1 MKKITF
7 YLSIAFML
15 CVSTLPA
22 TSNSLQ
28 KASHYSFDN
37 GKDKEI
43 SIVSNRA
50 SGEAQVRFKSSK
62 DAEAIVT
69 VLDEAGKIL
78 LQQNSKLWSG
88 VNTIAITNLLTLNEG
103 TYTVQLVTN
112 NQTYSTRLL
121 LWK

>member
-22 TSNSLQ
+22 TSNNLP
-28 KASHYSFDN
+28 KASHYNFDN

-50 SGEAQVRFKSSK
+50 SGEAQVRFKASK
-62 DAEAIVT
+62 DAEATIT
-69 VLDEAGKIL
+69 ILDEAGKVL
-78 LQQNSKLWSG
+78 LQQNSKVSSG
-88 VNTIAITNLLTLNEG
+88 VNTIAIANLLTLNEG
-103 TYTVQLVTN
+103 TYTVLLVTN
-112 NQTYSTRLL
+112 NQTYTTRLL

>member
-22 TSNSLQ
+22 TSNNLPTV
-28 KASHYSFDN
+28 SHYNFDN

-50 SGEAQVRFKSSK
+50 SGEAQVRFKSAK
-62 DAEAIVT
+62 DAEAIIT
-69 VLDEAGKIL
+69 VSDEAGKVL
-78 LQQNSKLWSG
+78 LQQNSKLSG
-88 VNTIAITNLLTLNEG
+88 GINTIAITNLLTLHEG

>member
-7 YLSIAFML
+7 YLSIAIML

-22 TSNSLQ
+22 TSNSLST
-28 KASHYSFDN
+28 AHNFNN
-37 GKDKEI
+37 GKDKEM

-50 SGEAQVRFKSSK
+50 SGQAQVRFKSSK
-62 DAEAIVT
+62 DAEATII
-69 VLDEAGKIL
+69 VLDDSGKIL
-78 LQQNSKLWSG
+78 LQQNSKLSSG

-103 TYTVQLVTN
+103 TYTVRLVAN
-112 NQTYSTRLL
+112 NQTYSTRLV